1 MKNTSETSPDEIP
14 LKIMLLGNT
23 AVGKTS
29 FILKYT
35 ENTFQEVHLSTI
47 GVDFRIKSITY
58 ENKKYKLSIYDT
70 TGQERFKSLAFSLI
84 KNVDGIILMYDVTD
98 VSTFNSIPNWIQSAR
113 EKKGQN
119 YPMIL
124 LGNKIDLIDR
134 RKITKEEGEE
144 IANKNGLDFFEI
156 SNKESVNIENA
167 ILTLVKKILINIEQN
182 GGKENSTSI
191 ISSQAFNIK
200 KKNEK
205 HIRIF
210 S

>member
-200 KKNEK
+200 KKK
-205 HIRIF
+205 CC
-210 S
+210 